1 MPDLIVSRDER
12 VTTITL
18 NRPDARNAF
27 DGRLAGDLRDA
38 IREAADDAGCRAIVL
53 TGAGHAFCAGAD
65 LGYLKEL
72 IETQNWAKAGEL
84 VGDGAEAVAAIASA
98 PKPVIAAVN
107 GAAAGGGANLALA
120 CDIRIASDRASIGQ
134 VFNRLGLHP
143 DLGGTYFLPR
153 LVGLGKA
160 LELVFTADM
169 IDASEGHRLGLFNR
183 LVTPDALMSETR
195 ALAVRLAD
203 KPPLAIARAKQALYR
218 GSQAT
223 LDEMLAIEIDSQ
235 RALFSTEDAREG
247 LKAFLEKRPPRFLG
261 K

>member
-1 MPDLIVSRDER
+1 MDPPSFLFPVENRRMPDLIVSRDER

-134 VFNRLGLHP
+134 VFNRLGLR
-143 DLGGTYFLPR
+143 DPR
-153 LVGLGKA
+153 PRRAACRQAAAGDRAGEAGAVSRIAG
-160 LELVFTADM
+160 
-169 IDASEGHRLGLFNR
+169 DARR
-183 LVTPDALMSETR
+183 DAGDR
-195 ALAVRLAD
+195 DRQ
-203 KPPLAIARAKQALYR
+203 PARAVFHGRCARRPQGVPGKTPA
-218 GSQAT
+218 S
-223 LDEMLAIEIDSQ
+223 
-235 RALFSTEDAREG
+235 FSRQVVACCS
-247 LKAFLEKRPPRFLG
+247 AH
-261 K
+261 